1 MPDLQFQVEDA
12 KPVANAASP
21 TIAFSL
27 RVTNTEPDAV
37 QSIALRVQVQ
47 IEPVRRFYSEAEKTR
62 LKDLFGEPERW
73 SQSVKP
79 LLWANVNTTVPG
91 FGGNTLVE
99 VLVPCTFDFNVA
111 VTKYAHGLE
120 DGELPT
126 SLLFSGTIFY
136 AGARGLQIAQIPWDR
151 SATYRLPLR
160 VWREMMDMYY
170 PGTAWITLH
179 RDVFDRLNEYKSRH
193 GLTTWDQV
201 VERMLGQTA
210 GAKS

>member
-1 MPDLQFQVEDA
+1 MPDLQFKVDDA

-21 TIAFSL
+21 TIAFSV
-27 RVTNTEPDAV
+27 RITNTEPDTV

-47 IEPVRRFYSEAEKTR
+47 IEPVRRFYSETEKAR

-79 LLWANVNTTVPG
+79 LLWANVNATVPG
-91 FGGNTLVE
+91 FSGSTLTD

-126 SLLFSGTIFY
+126 SLMFSGTIFY
-136 AGARGLQIAQIPWDR
+136 AGQRGLQIAQIPWDR
-151 SATYRLPLR
+151 NATYRLPLR

-170 PGTAWITLH
+170 PGTAWITLR
-179 RDVFDRLNEYKSRH
+179 RDVFDRLYEYKSRH
-193 GLTTWDQV
+193 GLTTWEQV

-210 GAKS
+210 GVKS